1 MTEFLWPIRVYYED
15 TDSGGVV
22 YYANYLKF
30 MERART
36 ELLRAT
42 GFEQDVL
49 RDERQLLFVV
59 RHVELDLHQPARF
72 NEQLVVRTAIAKV
85 HGASISFV
93 QSIVREGE
101 AQLLCEATVQV
112 VCINA
117 TDWKPARLPADIKQS
132 ITTENPGV
140 D

>member
-1 MTEFLWPIRVYYED
+1 VTEFLWPIRVYYED
-15 TDSGGVV
+15 TESGGVV

-36 ELLRAT
+36 EMLRAS
-42 GFEQDVL
+42 GFEQDIL
-49 RDERQLLFVV
+49 REERRLLFVV

-72 NEQLVVRTAIAKV
+72 NEQLVVQTRITQV
-85 HGASISFV
+85 HGASIRFA
-93 QSIVREGE
+93 QSIVREAE
-101 AQLLCEATVQV
+101 AKALCEAAVQV

-117 TDWKPARLPADIKQS
+117 DDWKPARLPADIKQC

>member
-72 NEQLVVRTAIAKV
+72 NEQLAVRTAIAQV

-101 AQLLCEATVQV
+101 AQVLCEAAVQV

-117 TDWKPARLPADIKQS
+117 TDWKPARLPADIKQC